1 MNGGTVEGEFSKRNV
16 HKLINKEITVGRKKR
31 ARLCKEEKTIRRKGR
46 RGEKNMSQ
54 FAVR

>member
-1 MNGGTVEGEFSKRNV
+1 M
-16 HKLINKEITVGRKKR
+16 HKLGNKESTIGKKDYKTNGRKKI
-31 ARLCKEEKTIRRKGR
+31 ASICIEEKTIRRKGR